1 MELKS
6 FLLQCRSLLVALP
19 RGLERAAGPISPLV
33 PFVGCQGFGGGPL
46 LWSLQPRLSGTH
58 TSQLLGRRGFAF
70 VQLRGALQPAGC
82 QLSSLWPIRGPGQER
97 EGSSSCSS
105 YAFEGEKRSTGPLI
119 PHPFVIHPSIHPS
132 RLGQVRSLLWALSL
146 LFPSSKL
153 HLPCLSNGAAST
165 LAYVGTT
172 EDKCINVG
180 PGRMPNCI
188 WESWVSPLALHGST
202 PYQHQGMTPDHQSR
216 SSL

>member
-1 MELKS
+1 MVELKS

-58 TSQLLGRRGFAF
+58 TGQLLGRRGFAF

-105 YAFEGEKRSTGPLI
+105 YAFGGEERNTGPLI
-119 PHPFVIHPSIHPS
+119 PHPFLIHPSIQARAS
-132 RLGQVRSLLWALSL
+132 EESTLGPFPPLSL
-146 LFPSSKL
+146 TCPVCQMGL
-153 HLPCLSNGAAST
+153 
-165 LAYVGTT
+165 LA
-172 EDKCINVG
+172 
-180 PGRMPNCI
+180 PWHM
-188 WESWVSPLALHGST
+188 
-202 PYQHQGMTPDHQSR
+202 
-216 SSL
+216 